1 MTIPQ
6 CFNKVKSTCH
16 EIFKLELEAAIGET
30 RMKRIIIH
38 DLKPKYWSFVAIVQG
53 SHTQPSLVDFENL
66 QIKKI

>member
-1 MTIPQ
+1 M
-6 CFNKVKSTCH
+6 H

-38 DLKPKYWSFVAIVQG
+38 DLKLKYWSFVAVVQG